1 MDTLK
6 TIFSKNK
13 NLSYFE
19 KENIRNAKKR
29 LQAAEAEA
37 RDAKKELEAA
47 EEEVMDAMLAFDA
60 AVTGKSVK
68 E

>member
-13 NLSYFE
+13 NLSALE
-19 KENIRNAKKR
+19 KVNIRNAKKR
-29 LQAAEAEA
+29 LQAAEAES
-37 RDAKKELEAA
+37 RDAKKEFEAA
-47 EEEVMDAMLAFDA
+47 EEEVIAAMLAFDA
-60 AVTGKSVK
+60 AIAGKSVK

>member
-13 NLSYFE
+13 NLSFFE

-29 LQAAEAEA
+29 LQAAEAES
-37 RDAKKELEAA
+37 RDAKKEFEAA
-47 EEEVMDAMLAFDA
+47 EEEVMDAMRAFEA
-60 AVTGKSVK
+60 AIAGKSVK